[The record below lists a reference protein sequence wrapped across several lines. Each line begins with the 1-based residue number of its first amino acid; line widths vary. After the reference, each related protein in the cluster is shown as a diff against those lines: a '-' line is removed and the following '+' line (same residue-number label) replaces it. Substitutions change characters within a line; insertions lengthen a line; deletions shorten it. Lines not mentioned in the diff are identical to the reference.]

1 MKNKTTEEIE
11 ILKERITELEDR
23 LNEIESFYNE
33 ILNTTNVIVV
43 QLDLNGK
50 VVLVNKAV
58 EKITGYSKEELIGK
72 NWFSILVPKQKYPHV
87 WKLFEDFISKNQII
101 EYFENP
107 ILTKNGEER
116 IISWRNTILTK
127 EDEVIGT
134 LSFGIDITENLF
146 VLEQFL
152 DQQRSYKT
160 LIENL
165 PGVIYRCKNDDKF
178 TMLNI
183 SSKCFD
189 LTGYSP
195 DQFISKKVN
204 FGDLI
209 FNEDREKVIEQ
220 INNSIENNQPYQLTY
235 RIITKDG
242 QIKWVWEQGIAINEI
257 SEIILEGF
265 ILDITERVRSEEQ
278 LEIQREFFRQLF
290 ENSPISIVILDKDD
304 KIIDINKAFEDL
316 FLFKR
321 DEVKGLSLN
330 QLIVPPNKKSEGLH
344 LSNKVLND
352 EIVITETK
360 RMRKDGSLVDVLII
374 GYPILHK
381 GERVGIFGMYKDITQ
396 QKMMYELL
404 KKEKEKIE
412 ELNQLKSN
420 FLFNISHEIRTPLNS
435 ILGFSELLIGELTEH
450 QLFDLKEFAES
461 IKRGGMRL
469 LNLMD
474 NIIEISIIESSKTEL
489 NLEQLKILMIL
500 EPTINSF
507 QNTANEKKL
516 YVEKEYQSNFELLTD
531 PKRLSLVLRNIL
543 DNAFKFTEKGGV
555 KVKTYEQTTT
565 DGQKFGIV
573 EIIDTGIGISEKFMA
588 KLFEPFSQESTGL
601 NREYEGIGLGLN
613 LSKRL
618 IEILG
623 GRIEIESQSNI
634 GTKVKIILPLTK

>member
-11 ILKERITELEDR
+11 ILKKRITELEDR
-23 LNEIESFYNE
+23 LNEIESFNNE
-33 ILNTTNVIVV
+33 ILNTTNVIVI
-43 QLDLNGK
+43 QLDLNGN
-50 VVLVNKAV
+50 VVIVNKAV

-72 NWFSILVPKQKYPHV
+72 NWFSILVPRQKYPHV

-107 ILTKNGEER
+107 ILTKSGEER
-116 IISWRNTILTK
+116 IISWRNSILK
-127 EDEVIGT
+127 SEEKVVGT
-134 LSFGIDITENLF
+134 LSFGIDITENLY
-146 VLEQFL
+146 VLDQFL

-178 TMLNI
+178 TMLHI

-189 LTGYSP
+189 LTGYFP
-195 DQFISKKVN
+195 DEFISKKVN
-204 FGDLI
+204 FGDI
-209 FNEDREKVIEQ
+209 IVNEDKEKVVEQ
-220 INNSIENNQPYQLTY
+220 INSSIENNQPYQLTY

-242 QIKWVWEQGIAINEI
+242 QIKWIWEQGVAIKEI

-304 KIIDINKAFEDL
+304 MIIDINKAFEDL

-344 LSNKVLND
+344 LSDKVLND

-360 RMRKDGSLVDVLII
+360 RMRKDGSMVDVLVI

-381 GERVGIFGMYKDITQ
+381 GERVGIFGMYKDISQ

-404 KKEKEKIE
+404 KQEKDKIE
-412 ELNQLKSN
+412 ELNKLKSN

-435 ILGFSELLIGELTEH
+435 ILGFSDLLIGELTEH
-450 QLFDLKEFAES
+450 QLIDLKEFAES

-474 NIIEISIIESSKTEL
+474 NIIEISVIESSKTEL
-489 NLEQLKILMIL
+489 NLEKLKILMIL
-500 EPTINSF
+500 EPIINSF
-507 QNTANEKKL
+507 QNNANEKKL
-516 YVEKEYQSNFELLTD
+516 FVEKEFHSNFELSTD
-531 PKRLSLVLRNIL
+531 QKRLSLVFRNIL
-543 DNAFKFTEKGGV
+543 DNAIKFTDTGGV
-555 KVKTYEQTTT
+555 KVKTYEQTIP
-565 DGQKFGIV
+565 DGQKFGVV

-623 GRIEIESQSNI
+623 GKIEIESQSNI
-634 GTKVKIILPLTK
+634 GTKVKIILPLAK

>member
-1 MKNKTTEEIE
+1 MNG
-11 ILKERITELEDR
+11 
-23 LNEIESFYNE
+23 
-33 ILNTTNVIVV
+33 NVVI
-43 QLDLNGK
+43 
-50 VVLVNKAV
+50 VNKAV

-72 NWFSILVPKQKYPHV
+72 NWFSILVPRQKYPHV
-87 WKLFEDFISKNQII
+87 WKLFEDFISKNQIM

-107 ILTKNGEER
+107 ILTKSGEER
-116 IISWRNTILTK
+116 IISWRNSILK
-127 EDEVIGT
+127 SEEKVVGT
-134 LSFGIDITENLF
+134 LSFGIDITENLY
-146 VLEQFL
+146 VLDQFL

-165 PGVIYRCKNDDKF
+165 PGVIYRCKYDDKF

-183 SSKCFD
+183 SSKCLE
-189 LTGYSP
+189 LTGYFP
-195 DQFISKKVN
+195 DEFISKKVN

-209 FNEDREKVIEQ
+209 VNEDKEKVVEQ
-220 INNSIENNQPYQLTY
+220 INSSIENNQPYQLTY

-242 QIKWVWEQGIAINEI
+242 QIKWIWEQGIAIREI

-344 LSNKVLND
+344 LSEKVLND

-381 GERVGIFGMYKDITQ
+381 GERVGIFGMYKDISQ

-404 KKEKEKIE
+404 KQEKEKIE

-435 ILGFSELLIGELTEH
+435 ILGFSDLLIGEITEH
-450 QLFDLKEFAES
+450 QLIDLKEFAES

-474 NIIEISIIESSKTEL
+474 NIIEISLIEASKTEL

-500 EPTINSF
+500 EPIINSF
-507 QNTANEKKL
+507 QNNANEKKL
-516 YVEKEYQSNFELLTD
+516 FVEKEFQSNFELLTD
-531 PKRLSLVLRNIL
+531 QKRLSLVFRNIL
-543 DNAFKFTEKGGV
+543 DNAIKFTDKGGV
-555 KVKTYEQTTT
+555 KVKTYEQTIP
-565 DGQKFGIV
+565 DGQKFGVV

-588 KLFEPFSQESTGL
+588 KLFEPFSKESTGL

-634 GTKVKIILPLTK
+634 GTKVKIILPLAK